1 MSSLCSSNNKAL
13 SIAAS
18 VVINPSIVPMFGWII
33 PEPLHIPA
41 IVTVFPLTS
50 TSTAASFGFVSV
62 VRIAQ
67 DASSSLCLS
76 AFNSGT
82 NFLIPSL
89 ITSIGSCC
97 PITPVEPTTTSSGLI
112 SNNFATSFASVTTFS
127 YPCAPVHAFAIPVLI
142 TTALTASCSSTI
154 FFPHKTGAAFTMFFV
169 NVPAIFAG
177 TSLTIIA
184 MSLFVFPGFT
194 PARSPAHLK
203 PFGAVTPALMI
214 FIILVLPY
222 QSPMGTLVL
231 ILILQ
236 FLLIQT

>member
-33 PEPLHIPA
+33 PEPLHMPA
-41 IVTVFPLTS
+41 IVTVFPSIS

-82 NFLIPSL
+82 NLLIPSL

-154 FFPHKTGAAFTMFFV
+154 FFPHKTGAAFTTFWSCYSGIDDLHNSSPSLPKPYGNIGTNSNPSVSFNPNIRFMFCTACPAAPFTRLSMAPIMIIRFV
-169 NVPAIFAG
+169 RLSILKL
-177 TSLTIIA
+177 TST
-184 MSLFVFPGFT
+184 
-194 PARSPAHLK
+194 
-203 PFGAVTPALMI
+203 
-214 FIILVLPY
+214 
-222 QSPMGTLVL
+222 
-231 ILILQ
+231 
-236 FLLIQT
+236 